1 MATPYARH
9 VRPISRGNAGIEM
22 TETAGREAGTSW
34 LSAIWAARYDP
45 VAWIRIAD
53 LYAVLIAILLPWS
66 TTGVGIAGVLWL
78 IALVPT
84 IEPRA
89 LLQSLRRPAAFLP
102 IAFVALALLG
112 TLWSD
117 APWGV
122 RLHGISPTAKLLMLP
137 LLLYH
142 FERSSRGAWVFI
154 AFLVSCV
161 LLALVSCVVAFDP
174 NLSAKVYFSR
184 GPYLPVS
191 GIFVKDYIDQGQE
204 FSLCAVALGY
214 PIVTLLR
221 DNKTKRALLLAAVA
235 LGLVANMIFIVVS
248 RTALVTM
255 PIMLAVFAL
264 LHLRLRV
271 ALAALCAVALL
282 AAVA

>member
-1 MATPYARH
+1 M
-9 VRPISRGNAGIEM
+9 
-22 TETAGREAGTSW
+22 
-34 LSAIWAARYDP
+34 
-45 VAWIRIAD
+45 
-53 LYAVLIAILLPWS
+53 
-66 TTGVGIAGVLWL
+66 
-78 IALVPT
+78 
-84 IEPRA
+84 
-89 LLQSLRRPAAFLP
+89 
-102 IAFVALALLG
+102 ALALLG